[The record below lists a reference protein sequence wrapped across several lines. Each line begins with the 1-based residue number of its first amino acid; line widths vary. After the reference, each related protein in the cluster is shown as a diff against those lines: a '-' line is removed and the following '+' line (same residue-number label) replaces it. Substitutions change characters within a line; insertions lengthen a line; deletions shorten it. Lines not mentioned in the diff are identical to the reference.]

1 MPLPPM
7 PPPALVNLESTL
19 GCNLECVMCGSHMAG
34 VTRKRQIMSPELLS
48 RVEAQVLPGA
58 RDLSLTVAGEPLM
71 TPKLGTFI
79 ALAERQGLALQLNS
93 NATLLREGELLD
105 RLLRQSSVLKFSV
118 DGARASTYE
127 SIRVQSNFEL
137 VIGNIR
143 KAVAARARLPRSQRP
158 RLAICMVLMRR
169 NAEEL
174 VELVELAHDLGVDRL
189 EVAHLTVLSDELEP
203 ESLRHHPE
211 LCDRVLA
218 EARRR
223 ADELAFR
230 LHLPPDMAGRPLPV
244 APSAQLRLALRELRE
259 LNPRRL
265 RRLGHTL
272 QQKMQARAWELRA
285 GGRVPCHFLQGG
297 VFVTLGGDVA
307 PCPMPGRPI
316 AGNLLEQSFAEIWN
330 GPVLSAMRRGF
341 LEGRPFACC
350 AHCSQNP
357 VNYQPADPQTAR
369 PPGYRPGRQERVY

>member
-1 MPLPPM
+1 M
-7 PPPALVNLESTL
+7 PPPVLVNLESTL

-34 VTRKRQIMSPELLS
+34 VTRKRQIMSPELLA
-48 RVEAQVLPGA
+48 RVEAEVLPGA

-79 ALAERQGLALQLNS
+79 ALAERQGLE
-93 NATLLREGELLD
+93 REGELLD

-127 SIRVQSNFEL
+127 SIRVQSDFEL

-143 KAVAARARLPRSQRP
+143 KAVAARARLPRGQRP

-174 VELVELAHDLGVDRL
+174 VEMVELAHGLGVDRL

-211 LCDRVLA
+211 LCDQVLA
-218 EARRR
+218 QARRR
-223 ADELAFR
+223 ADQLAFR
-230 LHLPPDMAGRPLPV
+230 LHLPPDMAGRPLSV
-244 APSAQLRLALRELRE
+244 APSAQARLALRELEE
-259 LNPRRL
+259 LSPRRL
-265 RRLGHTL
+265 RRLGHRL
-272 QQKMQARAWELRA
+272 QHKLRARAWELRA

-316 AGNLLEQSFAEIWN
+316 AGNLLEQSFAQIWN
-330 GPVLSAMRRGF
+330 GPLLSAMRQGF
-341 LEGRPFACC
+341 LEGRPFDCC

-357 VNYQPADPQTAR
+357 VNYQPADPRTAR
-369 PPGYRPGRQERVY
+369 PPGYRPGLQERVY